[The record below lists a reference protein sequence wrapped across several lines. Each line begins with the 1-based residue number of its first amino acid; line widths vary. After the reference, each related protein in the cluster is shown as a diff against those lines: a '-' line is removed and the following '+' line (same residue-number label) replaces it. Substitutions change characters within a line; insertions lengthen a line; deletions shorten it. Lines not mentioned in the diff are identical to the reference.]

1 MAHNIQTCTT
11 LLCKV
16 LSNTAVGIQLTIVL
30 QASGGLPLPEWTQT
44 VYPEK
49 MKHLAAVSLM
59 LFTYNDVLKRLTGG
73 KCVMKQN
80 LDSCT

>member
-1 MAHNIQTCTT
+1 M
-11 LLCKV
+11 
-16 LSNTAVGIQLTIVL
+16 QLTIVL
-30 QASGGLPLPEWTQT
+30 QAAGGLMLPEWTQT

-59 LFTYNDVLKRLTGG
+59 LFTYTDVLKRLTGG
-73 KCVMKQN
+73 ECVMRCIQKQN